1 MIRRRKEGTENTEMM
16 IAKINENDQ
25 EADRAIVTAG
35 VLRGGT
41 EVVMMMTAETG
52 GQEKTEVMKAEG
64 TQIVTTRGE
73 SAAGTM
79 MIVCETLKDKVKR
92 RRKETENLL
101 RKNQSQTRNHERNQK
116 CPLLPQR
123 HRLRRLLFR
132 QPSLPL
138 PLGSEKAV
146 R

>member
-1 MIRRRKEGTENTEMM
+1 MM

-41 EVVMMMTAETG
+41 EVVMMMNAETG
-52 GQEKTEVMKAEG
+52 AQEKTEVMKAEG

-116 CPLLPQR
+116 CPHRDQCPLLPQS
-123 HRLRRLLFR
+123 HRLRLLLFR

>member
-1 MIRRRKEGTENTEMM
+1 MM